1 MTKPTVELVP
11 GTLDMLILKAVA
23 REVMH
28 GFGVARWIERVTD
41 DRLTVDEGALY
52 PALHRLEKRGWLEAD
67 WRMTEN
73 KRRAK
78 YYGLTKAGR
87 AELTSQIDKW
97 EGSTWAIE
105 KVLGG

>member
-1 MTKPTVELVP
+1 MTEPNVTLVP

-23 REVMH
+23 GDAMH

-41 DRLTVDEGALY
+41 QRLTIDEGALY
-52 PALHRLEKRGWLEAD
+52 PALHRLERRGWLDSD
-67 WRMTEN
+67 WQMTEN
-73 KRRAK
+73 NRRAK

-87 AELTSQIDKW
+87 SELTSQIDKW
-97 EGSTWAIE
+97 EGSTWAIQ

>member
-1 MTKPTVELVP
+1 MTEPNVTLVP

-23 REVMH
+23 GEAMH

-41 DRLTVDEGALY
+41 QRLTIDEGALY
-52 PALHRLEKRGWLEAD
+52 PALHRLERRGWVESD
-67 WRMTEN
+67 WQLTEN

-78 YYGLTKAGR
+78 YYALTKAGG
-87 AELTSQIDKW
+87 AELTSQMAKW
-97 EGSTWAIE
+97 EGSTWAIQ